1 MPVNQ
6 RKFGAGWVEFQLKH
20 RSLADS
26 GGLLYENVNLDP
38 PYANDMPCK
47 FFFNFEID
55 LKIKSISKDFN

>member
-26 GGLLYENVNLDP
+26 GGYLYENVNLDP
-38 PYANDMPCK
+38 PYANNMPCK
-47 FFFNFEID
+47 FFF
-55 LKIKSISKDFN
+55 SILR